1 MAQGGREVSGPFTTI
16 SVEQY
21 YAMQDRIQRLE
32 KVRALTEEMRAAWI
46 HHDLAPKLLKALES
60 CV

>member
-1 MAQGGREVSGPFTTI
+1 
-16 SVEQY
+16 
-21 YAMQDRIQRLE
+21 MQDRIQRLE